1 MSFTP
6 GLTAGEK
13 AMILLT
19 GVQASNNASPAAVEP
34 AGTPWVTLPVATTSG
49 VAFSN
54 AILMRGTVSSTVQC
68 MGRVGDVTNTTDYW
82 EQCCLRIVR
91 TGTADQIG
99 GEISDDELCFH
110 RNSSGAAAGIKISV
124 IEQFTSTN
132 YPGMSFEGTLTRY
145 VVWRM
150 S

>member
-1 MSFTP
+1 
-6 GLTAGEK
+6 
-13 AMILLT
+13 
-19 GVQASNNASPAAVEP
+19 
-34 AGTPWVTLPVATTSG
+34 
-49 VAFSN
+49 
-54 AILMRGTVSSTVQC
+54 

-91 TGTADQIG
+91 TGTSDTIG
-99 GEISDDELCFH
+99 AEISDDELCFH
-110 RNSSGAAAGIKISV
+110 RNSAGAAAGIKV
-124 IEQFTSTN
+124 AAIEQFTSVN